1 MNRQKN
7 DNRLLYQYAGMAFQM
22 LAAIGFGVF
31 AGIQADKWINTPVP
45 IFLWVLPLL
54 IVIAMI
60 VKAVKDTSKK

>member
-31 AGIQADKWINTPVP
+31 GGIQADKWINTPVP

>member
-1 MNRQKN
+1 MNKEKN
-7 DNRLLYQYAGMAFQM
+7 NNRLLYQYAGMAFQM

-45 IFLWVLPLL
+45 ILLWVLPLL

>member
-1 MNRQKN
+1 MNKEKN
-7 DNRLLYQYAGMAFQM
+7 NNRLLYQYAGMAVRM
-22 LAAIGFGVF
+22 LAAIGFGVV

>member
-1 MNRQKN
+1 MNKEKN
-7 DNRLLYQYAGMAFQM
+7 NNRLMYQYAGMAFQM

>member
-1 MNRQKN
+1 MNKEKN
-7 DNRLLYQYAGMAFQM
+7 NNRLLYQYAGMAFQM